1 MKTRIIALA
10 VTAACASAA
19 VAQSQYEALQFMG
32 NELNGTARFV
42 GMGGAMSSLGAD
54 LSTMSTNPAGIGMYR
69 SHDVAVSL
77 DLIIHVPMQICRKYN
92 KRESHPC
99 FVRPNRICVEHQ
111 DWK

>member
-10 VTAACASAA
+10 VAAACASAA

-54 LSTMSTNPAGIGMYR
+54 LSTMSTNPAGMYQCR
-69 SHDVAVSL
+69 F
-77 DLIIHVPMQICRKYN
+77 CRKYN
-92 KRESHPC
+92 KRESHAC
-99 FVRPNRICVEHQ
+99 FV
-111 DWK
+111 

>member
-1 MKTRIIALA
+1 MKTRIITLA

-77 DLIIHVPMQICRKYN
+77 DLIIHVPMQILQEVQQ
-92 KRESHPC
+92 KRIVPVLRST
-99 FVRPNRICVEHQ
+99 
-111 DWK
+111 K

>member
-69 SHDVAVSL
+69 SHDVAVSFGFNNTSNPQL
-77 DLIIHVPMQICRKYN
+77 SSSASFLRLNVLSSLN
-92 KRESHPC
+92 
-99 FVRPNRICVEHQ
+99 
-111 DWK
+111 

>member
-42 GMGGAMSSLGAD
+42 GMGGAMSSLE
-54 LSTMSTNPAGIGMYR
+54 
-69 SHDVAVSL
+69 
-77 DLIIHVPMQICRKYN
+77 LICQRCQRTL
-92 KRESHPC
+92 RESEC
-99 FVRPNRICVEHQ
+99 IAVMMWQ
-111 DWK
+111 

>member
-69 SHDVAVSL
+69 SHDVAVSFGFNNTRTNA
-77 DLIIHVPMQICRKYN
+77 DLQEVQQ
-92 KRESHPC
+92 KRIAPVLRST
-99 FVRPNRICVEHQ
+99 
-111 DWK
+111 K

>member
-42 GMGGAMSSLGAD
+42 GMGGA
-54 LSTMSTNPAGIGMYR
+54 I
-69 SHDVAVSL
+69 
-77 DLIIHVPMQICRKYN
+77 IIHVPMQILQEVQQ
-92 KRESHPC
+92 KRIAPVLRST
-99 FVRPNRICVEHQ
+99 
-111 DWK
+111 K